1 MKYALLVGLG
11 LSLVACRGNKSSDPP
26 VHLIQNMDSQQYFKP
41 QEANPWFL
49 DGRAVRPVPANAVA
63 HGNLKADKALHEG
76 RGENGR
82 LLDGLPSGMVL
93 DEALLSRGEARYN
106 IYCAA
111 CHAKSGYGDGI
122 VTARGLKV
130 PPPSYHTAKL
140 KAMPL
145 GYFYEVITKGK
156 GTMMPYAAQIPV
168 ADRWAI
174 AAWVRVLQVS
184 QDAQLADVP
193 DHERSNLEGGR

>member
-1 MKYALLVGLG
+1 MKHALLIGLG
-11 LSLVACRGNKSSDPP
+11 LSLVACRGNKSSEPP
-26 VHLIQNMDSQQYFKP
+26 VHLIQNMDFQQSYKP

-49 DGRAVRPVPANAVA
+49 DGRSTRPLPSNVVA

-82 LLDGLPSGMVL
+82 LLDGLPSGIDL
-93 DEALLSRGEARYN
+93 NESLLARGEARYN
-106 IYCAA
+106 IYCAP

-122 VTARGLKV
+122 VVARGLKV
-130 PPPSYHTAKL
+130 PPPSYHTANL

-156 GTMMPYAAQIPV
+156 GTMMPYAAQM
-168 ADRWAI
+168 
-174 AAWVRVLQVS
+174 S
-184 QDAQLADVP
+184 QNAQLSDVP
-193 DHERSNLEGGR
+193 DHERQNLEGGR

>member
-26 VHLIQNMDSQQYFKP
+26 VHLIQNMDFQQSYKP

-49 DGRAVRPVPANAVA
+49 DGRAVRPLPANTVA
-63 HGNLKADKALHEG
+63 NGGLKVDKAYNEG
-76 RGENGR
+76 RGDNGR
-82 LLDGLPSGMVL
+82 LLDGLPAGL
-93 DEALLSRGEARYN
+93 ELNDALLARGQARYD
-106 IYCAA
+106 IYCAP

-122 VTARGLKV
+122 VVARGLKV
-130 PPPSYHTAKL
+130 PPPSYHTANL

-168 ADRWAI
+168 DDRWAI

-193 DHERSNLEGGR
+193 AEERQNLEGGR